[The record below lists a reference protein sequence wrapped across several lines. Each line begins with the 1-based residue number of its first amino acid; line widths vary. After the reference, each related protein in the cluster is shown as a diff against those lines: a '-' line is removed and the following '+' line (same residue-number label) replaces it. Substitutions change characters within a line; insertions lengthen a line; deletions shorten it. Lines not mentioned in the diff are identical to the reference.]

1 MNTEQIEQNK
11 NEYEAE
17 AKKILKKIYKI
28 KDSNIIRETE
38 ELIEVNKKVQKSIQ
52 NIIFGGCVLI
62 GVGAGVVIGIM
73 TEGFEEQKPAF
84 LGSAAYFIAGV
95 ITYMLFLSGQL
106 AERLRVK
113 KELTKGLDLRINYK
127 IKEIREGEKGN
138 GKEKK

>member
-1 MNTEQIEQNK
+1 MNAEQIEPNE

-38 ELIEVNKKVQKSIQ
+38 ELIEVNKKVQKSIR
-52 NIIFGGCVLI
+52 NILMGGCVLI

-84 LGSAAYFIAGV
+84 LVSAAYFISGV
-95 ITYMLFLSGQL
+95 LTYMLFLSGQL
-106 AERLRVK
+106 VERLRVK
-113 KELTKGLDLRINYK
+113 KELAKGLDMRINYK
-127 IKEIREGEKGN
+127 IKEIRKEEKGN

>member
-1 MNTEQIEQNK
+1 MNTEQTEQNK

-38 ELIEVNKKVQKSIQ
+38 ELIEVNKKVQKSMR
-52 NIIFGGCVLI
+52 NILMGGCVLI

-84 LGSAAYFIAGV
+84 LVSAAYFISGV

-106 AERLRVK
+106 AERLKVK
-113 KELTKGLDLRINYK
+113 KELTKGLDMRINYK

>member
-1 MNTEQIEQNK
+1 VNAEQIEPNE

-38 ELIEVNKKVQKSIQ
+38 ELIEVNKKVQKSIR
-52 NIIFGGCVLI
+52 NILMGGCVLI

-84 LGSAAYFIAGV
+84 LVSAAYFISGV
-95 ITYMLFLSGQL
+95 LTYMLFLSGQL
-106 AERLRVK
+106 VERLRVK
-113 KELTKGLDLRINYK
+113 KELAKGLDMRINYK
-127 IKEIREGEKGN
+127 IKEIRKEEKGN